1 MDEFQITVEE
11 TKKKLDAGKIVLI
24 DVREEWE
31 NKLTKIDGSLLIPL
45 RQLPGKI
52 NEIKKI
58 AKGKEIVAYC
68 HHGNRSAF
76 AAELLRRNGIK
87 NARTMSGGIEDW
99 SRKIDNKIA
108 RY

>member
-11 TKKKLDAGKIVLI
+11 VKNKLDARKIVLI

-31 NKLTKIDGSLLIPL
+31 NKLAKIDGSLLMPL
-45 RQLPGKI
+45 RQLPSKI

-58 AKGKEIVAYC
+58 AKGKEVVAYC
-68 HHGNRSAF
+68 HYGNRSSF
-76 AAELLRRNGIK
+76 AAELLRKNGIK
-87 NARTMSGGIEDW
+87 NARTMSGGIEGW
-99 SRKIDNKIA
+99 SRKIDDKVA

>member
-1 MDEFQITVEE
+1 MNEFQITVEE
-11 TKKKLDAGKIVLI
+11 TKKKLDSGKIVLI

-31 NKLTKIDGSLLIPL
+31 NKIAKIDGSLLIPL

-52 NEIKKI
+52 DEIKKL
-58 AKGKEIVAYC
+58 AKDKEIVAYC

-76 AAELLRRNGIK
+76 AAELLRKNGIK
-87 NARTMSGGIEDW
+87 NARTMTGGIEDW
-99 SRKIDNKIA
+99 SRKIDDNIA

>member
-1 MDEFQITVEE
+1 MDFQITVEE

-45 RQLPGKI
+45 RQLPYKI
-52 NEIKKI
+52 NEIKKL
-58 AKGKEIVAYC
+58 AKEKDIVVYC

-76 AAELLRRNGIK
+76 AAELLRRNRIK

-99 SRKIDNKIA
+99 SRKIDDKIA

>member
-1 MDEFQITVEE
+1 MDFQITVEE

-24 DVREEWE
+24 DVREIWE
-31 NKLTKIDGSLLIPL
+31 NKLAKIEGSLLIPL
-45 RQLPGKI
+45 KQLPSKI

-58 AKGKEIVAYC
+58 AKGREIVAYC

-99 SRKIDNKIA
+99 SRKIDDKIA